1 MHPAADELAERRVNH
16 PLPLDPRLS
25 SEERAFDQQGEM
37 ALAGRIV
44 TAMPA
49 MLFAIVDQLDFRRLQ
64 RIEALQHQ
72 MCDRS
77 AGECVHHPYI
87 EGLMASRNPRLHGK
101 VEGATG
107 RCAVPGCKGRGEY
120 RAPVQPAN
128 FDGPGAYRLLCLDH
142 VREHN
147 TRYNYFAG
155 MSAEEISDAQS
166 PLAGW
171 ERPSRRFAHNG
182 ADPMPAWADFA
193 DPLEAIA
200 ASFRRADRGPP
211 QRFTKEER
219 RALSVLGLG
228 EDAELHS
235 VRRNYSKLVRRYHPD
250 RNGGDRSHEAML
262 AKVIDAWQ
270 LLKKAKAF
278 A

>member
-1 MHPAADELAERRVNH
+1 VNPLADEFAERRVDH
-16 PLPLDPRLS
+16 PLPLDPRPTG
-25 SEERAFDQQGEM
+25 EERAFDQQREM

-44 TAMPA
+44 AAVPA
-49 MLFAIVDQLDFRRLQ
+49 VLLAIVDQFNFRRLQ
-64 RIEALQHQ
+64 RLETAKHFL
-72 MCDRS
+72 CDR
-77 AGECVHHPYI
+77 AGGECVHHAYI
-87 EGLMASRNPRLHGK
+87 EGLMASRNPKLHGK

-147 TRYNYFAG
+147 NKYNYFAG

-182 ADPMPAWADFA
+182 ADPMPAWADFP

-219 RALSVLGLG
+219 RALGVLGLG
-228 EDAELHS
+228 DDAELHS

-262 AKVIDAWQ
+262 GKVIDAWQ

>member
-1 MHPAADELAERRVNH
+1 
-16 PLPLDPRLS
+16 
-25 SEERAFDQQGEM
+25 
-37 ALAGRIV
+37 
-44 TAMPA
+44 
-49 MLFAIVDQLDFRRLQ
+49 
-64 RIEALQHQ
+64 
-72 MCDRS
+72 
-77 AGECVHHPYI
+77 
-87 EGLMASRNPRLHGK
+87 MASRNPKLHGK

-155 MSAEEISDAQS
+155 MSPEEISDAQS

-182 ADPMPAWADFA
+182 ADPLPAWADFA

-219 RALSVLGLG
+219 RARRARLGRG
-228 EDAELHS
+228 
-235 VRRNYSKLVRRYHPD
+235 RRTARRPP
-250 RNGGDRSHEAML
+250 
-262 AKVIDAWQ
+262 Q
-270 LLKKAKAF
+270 LFQARPAIPPRPEWRRP
-278 A
+278 

>member
-1 MHPAADELAERRVNH
+1 MSVPDLAVTMPAAFFGHGNPMNALEVN
-16 PLPLDPRLS
+16 RYTS
-25 SEERAFDQQGEM
+25 SWRAFGE
-37 ALAGRIV
+37 AVPRPRAILVVSAHWYINATAV
-44 TAMPA
+44 TAMPRPRTIHDFYGFPQE
-49 MLFAIVDQLDFRRLQ
+49 LFEVQYPA
-64 RIEALQHQ
+64 
-72 MCDRS
+72 
-77 AGECVHHPYI
+77 P
-87 EGLMASRNPRLHGK
+87 GL
-101 VEGATG
+101 
-107 RCAVPGCKGRGEY
+107 PG
-120 RAPVQPAN
+120 
-128 FDGPGAYRLLCLDH
+128 L
-142 VREHN
+142 
-147 TRYNYFAG
+147 
-155 MSAEEISDAQS
+155 AEEISDAQS

-182 ADPMPAWADFA
+182 ADPMPAWSDFA

-219 RALSVLGLG
+219 RALGVLGLG
-228 EDAELHS
+228 EDAELHA

-250 RNGGDRSHEAML
+250 RNGGDRSHEGML

>member
-1 MHPAADELAERRVNH
+1 MDPVADEFAERGVNH
-16 PLPLDPRLS
+16 PLPLHPRLAG
-25 SEERAFDQQGEM
+25 EERAFDGQAEVAF
-37 ALAGRIV
+37 ALRIV
-44 TAMPA
+44 ATMPA
-49 MLFAIVDQLDFRRLQ
+49 VVFAVVDKLDFRRLQ
-64 RIEALQHQ
+64 RIEALEHFP
-72 MCDRS
+72 CDR
-77 AGECVHHPYI
+77 AGSECVHDTYI
-87 EGLMASRNPRLHGK
+87 GGLMASRNPRMHGK
-101 VEGATG
+101 VEGATE

-147 TRYNYFAG
+147 TKYNYFEG
-155 MSAEEISDAQS
+155 MSPEEISDAQS

-193 DPLEAIA
+193 DPLDAIA

-211 QRFTKEER
+211 QRFSKEER

-228 EDAELHS
+228 EDAELHA

-250 RNGGDRSHEAML
+250 RNGGDRSHEALL